1 MSNIEADQLYEG
13 GTLADMLI
21 DALQRYPDRVAFECE
36 GEPSVSYREFGD
48 LIGRAV
54 TTFRLLD
61 LNHGDAVV
69 QLSGNSPETFAL
81 MAAAY
86 TLGLRS
92 TTLNALG
99 GIADHRFIIAD
110 AQAKLVVM
118 APAYADQAAEL
129 TREGTIRFLAHGEGI
144 PGMADFWSLADGLA
158 PVPLVVE
165 AAASDVVRVA
175 YTGGTT
181 GRPKGVML
189 THRSLVAQAIGT
201 MIACRGVSDQRFLCA
216 APISHAA
223 GALVVPVLATGGT
236 VILQHGFEPARFLR
250 GVERH
255 RATMTMLVPT
265 MIAALV
271 DHPGRS
277 TADLSSLALILYG
290 AAPMA
295 ADRIRAAMRAFGP
308 ILVQSYGQS
317 EAPSTVLLLDRDDHR
332 HPDPTVL
339 ASAGRPY
346 PGVKIALLDD
356 DDQPVPQGGI
366 GELCVRGALVMAGYQ
381 NQPDQTAAALRN
393 GWLHTGDLARQDAHG
408 FYYLVDRKKDVIV
421 TGGFN
426 VYPAEVEAV
435 IATCA
440 GVAAVAVIGAPD
452 DRWGE
457 AVTAMVVP
465 SPGALPDVAAI
476 RAAVRASKGAVAIPK
491 EIKLCDDLPL
501 TSLGKI
507 DKKALRAPFWLGRD
521 RSVN

>member
-1 MSNIEADQLYEG
+1 MNRIVTDQLHEG

-21 DALQRYPDRVAFECE
+21 DALRRFPDRIAFEE
-36 GEPSVSYREFGD
+36 EAGATVSYRDLGD
-48 LIGRAV
+48 LIGRGISV
-54 TTFRLLD
+54 FRCLGLS
-61 LNHGDAVV
+61 HGNAVV

-86 TLGLRS
+86 MLGLRS

-99 GIADHRFIIAD
+99 GVADHRFIIDD
-110 AQAKLVVM
+110 AQAKLVVVD
-118 APAYADQAAEL
+118 PALGDRAADLSRDA
-129 TREGTIRFLAHGEGI
+129 TVRFLAHGEGI
-144 PGMADFWSLADGLA
+144 AGVGDFWSLADGLA
-158 PVPLVVE
+158 PAPLVVE

-201 MIACRGVSDQRFLCA
+201 MIACRGVDNQRFLCA

-223 GALVVPVLATGGT
+223 GALVVPVLAAGGT
-236 VILQHGFEPARFLR
+236 VILQQGFDPARFLR

-255 RATMTMLVPT
+255 HATLTMLVPT
-265 MIAALV
+265 MITALI
-271 DHPGRS
+271 DHPDRQR
-277 TADLSSLALILYG
+277 TDLRSLARILYG

-295 ADRIRAAMRAFGP
+295 ADRIRAAMSTFGP

-317 EAPSTVLLLDRDDHR
+317 EAPSTVLLLDGDDHR

-339 ASAGRPY
+339 GSAGRPY
-346 PGVKIALLDD
+346 PGVKVALLDD
-356 DDQPVPQGGI
+356 DDRPVPHGGI

-381 NQPDQTAAALRN
+381 GQPDQTAAALRN

-408 FYYLVDRKKDVIV
+408 YYHLVDRKKDVIV

-435 IATCA
+435 IATCT
-440 GVAAVAVIGAPD
+440 GVAAVAVIGVPD

-457 AVTAMVVP
+457 AVNAIVVP
-465 SPGALPDVAAI
+465 SPGAVPDVAAI
-476 RAAVRASKGAVAIPK
+476 RAAVRASKGAVATPK
-491 EIKLCDDLPL
+491 EIELRGDLPL

-507 DKKALRAPFWLGRD
+507 DKKALRAPFWSGRD